1 VTVTGYTIEQGAT
14 GAWWVRVQ
22 RQGRRPQA
30 WRFDTWDEA
39 VHFADRLRTAAP
51 APPSRA
57 GEGETALLRALAAW
71 AGAARRPEGR
81 PGSAGPR
88 ARLRSLAGRELPP
101 ADA

>member
-1 VTVTGYTIEQGAT
+1 MVTGYTIKQGAT

-39 VHFADRLRTAAP
+39 VRFADRLRSAAP
-51 APPSRA
+51 AAPA
-57 GEGETALLRALAAW
+57 DTGEGQTALLRALAAW

-81 PGSAGPR
+81 PGAAGPQ
-88 ARLRSLAGRELPP
+88 ARIRSLAGRALPT